1 MITTLNRIW
10 EKLRGGHTGEVP
22 EVLAALF
29 GDGTD
34 ALTLRLAD
42 TLAPTGRVRALRL
55 VDVPRDKP
63 LPTEEESET
72 LAGAERKRLGR
83 LAGKLQIEPARSPCA
98 CLLEQTSLVGAPL
111 LVLAAPLPTDDTRE
125 ALLVRLLRE
134 SPCETLLVRVPAG
147 VSPELTPGSTL
158 LVALTRETP
167 LAPSLLHR
175 LARLSHGGV
184 RVRLVG
190 FLEVPRSLPTDA
202 PLPEE
207 EETLNALLRE
217 TGAALGI
224 KTESCIKK
232 VRQLSDELIRISGA
246 ERQVLLLSSELLSA
260 APELLTRATCP
271 LLVCRS
277 TPG

>member
-1 MITTLNRIW
+1 LITTLNRIW
-10 EKLRGGHTGEVP
+10 ERLRGGHAGETP

-42 TLAPTGRVRALRL
+42 TLAPSGRVRALRL

-98 CLLEQTSLVGAPL
+98 CLLEQTARVGAPL
-111 LVLAAPLPTDDTRE
+111 LVLSSPLPTDDARE
-125 ALLVRLLRE
+125 ALLGRLLRE
-134 SPCETLLVRVPAG
+134 SPCETLLARVPAG
-147 VSPELTPGSTL
+147 ISPELAHSTTL
-158 LVALTRETP
+158 LVALTREAP

-175 LARLSHGGV
+175 LARLSHSGV

-202 PLPEE
+202 SLPEE
-207 EETLNALLRE
+207 EAALEALLHE
-217 TGAALGI
+217 TSTALGI

-232 VRQLSDELIRISGA
+232 VRQLSEELIRASSG

-260 APELLTRATCP
+260 APELLTRASC
-271 LLVCRS
+271 LLLIGRS
-277 TPG
+277 TQS

>member
-1 MITTLNRIW
+1 LLTTLNRIW
-10 EKLRGGHTGEVP
+10 EKLRGGHAGERP

-42 TLAPTGRVRALRL
+42 TLASSGRVRALRL
-55 VDVPRDKP
+55 VDVPRDRP

-72 LAGAERKRLGR
+72 LAGAERKRLGK
-83 LAGKLQIEPARSPCA
+83 LAGKLQIKPARSPCA

-111 LVLAAPLPTDDTRE
+111 LVLSAPLPTDDARE
-125 ALLVRLLRE
+125 GLLSRLLRE
-134 SPCETLLVRVPAG
+134 SPCETLLARVPAG
-147 VSPELTPGSTL
+147 TALELAPGTTL
-158 LVALTRETP
+158 LVALTRE
-167 LAPSLLHR
+167 APIAPALLHR
-175 LARLSHGGV
+175 LARLSHGNV
-184 RVRLVG
+184 RVKLVG

-207 EETLNALLRE
+207 EAALSALLAE
-217 TGAALGI
+217 SGAALGI
-224 KTESCIKK
+224 KAESCTKK
-232 VRQLSDELIRISGA
+232 VRQLSEELIRASG
-246 ERQVLLLSSELLSA
+246 EKRQVLLLSSELLSL
-260 APELLTRATCP
+260 APELLERATCP